1 HTQGHQYGDP
11 LAAATDAHLRIPAV
25 HEHVADILVDEITG
39 APRLEV
45 LAQAADQPRHRI
57 LRQRT
62 AAQQRRQG
70 ALDAPR
76 VAARQVHAQNRFVD
90 ARGPALISAHRLAPP
105 LGARPLAVTHP
116 RPRHR
121 DRRRPQARRQ
131 RPLPRP
137 MPIALARLANACRF
151 DGAQRRL
158 ELLLHQLFDR
168 VSDSQPHRQ
177 LDAVRAE
184 RRNLF
189 LLAWLLGT
197 VLHRV
202 ILPAPAAKRARSS
215 WLELRRM
222 MTRFLLFHQ
231 TQDTTAPRRAIWRCG
246 VDVIHQRCAGLD
258 VHKDEVVACARTM
271 SGRKVVRTSARFATT
286 TRGLLALSEWLS
298 THQCQT
304 VALEAT

>member
-1 HTQGHQYGDP
+1 
-11 LAAATDAHLRIPAV
+11 
-25 HEHVADILVDEITG
+25 
-39 APRLEV
+39 
-45 LAQAADQPRHRI
+45 
-57 LRQRT
+57 
-62 AAQQRRQG
+62 
-70 ALDAPR
+70 
-76 VAARQVHAQNRFVD
+76 
-90 ARGPALISAHRLAPP
+90 
-105 LGARPLAVTHP
+105 
-116 RPRHR
+116 
-121 DRRRPQARRQ
+121 
-131 RPLPRP
+131 
-137 MPIALARLANACRF
+137 ARLANACRF

-231 TQDTTAPRRAIWRCG
+231 TQDTTRTLRSPG
-246 VDVIHQRCAGLD
+246 GTLD
-258 VHKDEVVACARTM
+258 QGTP
-271 SGRKVVRTSARFATT
+271 SNVRTTSRGSGVSQSPQLSSPLLRRPMKPGMLATPRT
-286 TRGLLALSEWLS
+286 AVSGKQEIPRKTS
-298 THQCQT
+298 H
-304 VALEAT
+304 

>member
-1 HTQGHQYGDP
+1 
-11 LAAATDAHLRIPAV
+11 
-25 HEHVADILVDEITG
+25 
-39 APRLEV
+39 
-45 LAQAADQPRHRI
+45 
-57 LRQRT
+57 
-62 AAQQRRQG
+62 
-70 ALDAPR
+70 
-76 VAARQVHAQNRFVD
+76 
-90 ARGPALISAHRLAPP
+90 
-105 LGARPLAVTHP
+105 PLAVTHP

-158 ELLLHQLFDR
+158 ELRLHQLFDR

-231 TQDTTAPRRAIWRCG
+231 TQDTTGQPVKRP
-246 VDVIHQRCAGLD
+246 
-258 VHKDEVVACARTM
+258 
-271 SGRKVVRTSARFATT
+271 
-286 TRGLLALSEWLS
+286 
-298 THQCQT
+298 T
-304 VALEAT
+304 VANGRDSFWNEARLKAPVSQVVSK